1 MVGSAKCQE
10 KATLGNI
17 SHKQA
22 ITFAILQRTLHA
34 NLYVNGK
41 LYCSYLLIWRVKKLF
56 NPHILKA
63 FTKTLYFHCSVVF
76 YTCKREEVEVKYLK
90 KYSNMLQIDMG
101 VVDIPGS
108 LLGIPFSKQE
118 L

>member
-1 MVGSAKCQE
+1 M
-10 KATLGNI
+10 
-17 SHKQA
+17 
-22 ITFAILQRTLHA
+22 
-34 NLYVNGK
+34 
-41 LYCSYLLIWRVKKLF
+41 
-56 NPHILKA
+56 
-63 FTKTLYFHCSVVF
+63 LYFHCSVVF